1 MQGAMIKSYFADMYN
16 IDKEKIISVSLTPCI
31 SKKYERTL
39 YPDTDIVIT
48 TSELS
53 LMIKELGIDFKNL
66 ENSEFDKLL
75 GKGSGGGLIFG
86 VSGGVMEST
95 LRTAYYMINK
105 EKAPDNFYNLQEV
118 RGEKDIKEA
127 IVDMKE
133 YKIKVGVFNKVSTVE
148 KNISRIKD
156 YDFIEVMSCPGGCIG
171 GGGQPL
177 VAINDLTN
185 IREKRINS
193 MYEDDKKMKIKE
205 SYMNPEIRDA
215 YDCYINKRNVELHTN
230 HKN

>member
-1 MQGAMIKSYFADMYN
+1 
-16 IDKEKIISVSLTPCI
+16 
-31 SKKYERTL
+31 
-39 YPDTDIVIT
+39 
-48 TSELS
+48 
-53 LMIKELGIDFKNL
+53 
-66 ENSEFDKLL
+66 
-75 GKGSGGGLIFG
+75 
-86 VSGGVMEST
+86 MEST

-105 EKAPDNFYNLQEV
+105 EKAPDNFYNLQEI
-118 RGEKDIKEA
+118 RGERDIKEA

-133 YKIKVGVFNKVSTVE
+133 FKLKIGVFSKVSTVE
-148 KNISRIKD
+148 KYLSRIKE

-177 VAINDLTN
+177 VAINNLTN

-193 MYEDDKKMKIKE
+193 IYNDDRGLKIKE

-215 YDCYINKRNVELHTN
+215 YDCYINKKNVELHTN